1 MQTNVQELEAILNEV
16 GQAGVFL
23 AHRLVVPP
31 AGYAAALEGKLSV
44 GRRRVKLRIA
54 LLQSFPTSLP
64 HIYLLPWNALG
75 FIPHVLEE
83 NGYVCFLDSEG
94 LIINRDQP
102 AGVVVESIRRTV
114 QVLED
119 GVQGTNRADFVDEF
133 EVHWSRLADGV
144 WMNNVLDPGSVVRSV
159 VTAQTR
165 SELAYVAADESGLSA
180 YRNGNSIPRPLKLTP
195 AAYLPLEPGTMLLP
209 PRATGAMWTVAE
221 AREKLLAGLSEENAR
236 ELNALL
242 GVRKYYGPQDVIVS
256 LPRPSGGTNLF
267 GIRFEGVDGTHPLLP
282 SGTAK
287 RTIPINLRRREKS
300 FLVPRG
306 GAHRE
311 LGAKRVLLVGC
322 GAVGGYIALELARA
336 GILHLTLVDR
346 DELSSDNT
354 FRHVLGQRYWGVNK
368 AEALKQ
374 EIEANLPYVR
384 VRAIPRSIE
393 LSIGERSSLDL
404 STYDIVICALGN
416 ATVELALNELLQK
429 MPSAPK
435 ALFTWVEPFGIGGH
449 ALLAGNPPGG
459 GCYQCLYT
467 IPAAVETGLVNRASF
482 AVADSAR
489 PFGRA
494 ISGCGSLH
502 TPYGSLDAV
511 QTAGL
516 ATRLAVEALAGAEPG
531 NPLRSWKGDPG
542 AYLSAGFALSHRFAA
557 SDDQLHR
564 LRYEYRSP
572 ECPVC
577 SRKRMEIS

>member
-1 MQTNVQELEAILNEV
+1 VQKSAQELEAVLHEV

-31 AGYAAALEGKLSV
+31 AGYAAALEGELFV
-44 GRRRVKLRIA
+44 VRRRVKLRVA
-54 LLQSFPTSLP
+54 LLQSFPASLP
-64 HIYLLPWNALG
+64 HIYLLPRNALG

-83 NGYVCFLDSEG
+83 SGYVCLLDSEG
-94 LIINRDQP
+94 MIINRDQP
-102 AGVVVESIRRTV
+102 AAVVVESIRRTV
-114 QVLED
+114 QLLED

-133 EVHWSRLADGV
+133 EVQWSRLADGI
-144 WMNNVLDPGSVVRSV
+144 WMTNVLDPGPAVRSV
-159 VTAQTR
+159 ATAQTS
-165 SELAYVAADESGLSA
+165 SEAYVAADESGLSS
-180 YRNGNSIPRPLKLTP
+180 YRNGNSIPRPLKLAP
-195 AAYLPLEPGTMLLP
+195 AVYLPLEPGTMLVP
-209 PRATGAMWTVAE
+209 PREYGAMWTVAE
-221 AREKLLAGLSEENAR
+221 ARQKLLAGLSEENAQ
-236 ELNALL
+236 ELSALL

-267 GIRFEGVDGTHPLLP
+267 GIRFEGADGAHPLRP

-287 RTIPINLRRREKS
+287 RAIPINLRRREKS

-306 GAHRE
+306 GADQG

-346 DELSSDNT
+346 DHLSSDNT
-354 FRHVLGQRYWGVNK
+354 FRHVLGQRYWGANK

-384 VRAIPRSIE
+384 VRAIPRSLE
-393 LSIGERSSLDL
+393 VSIGEGSDLDL
-404 STYDIVICALGN
+404 VTYDIVICALGN
-416 ATVELALNELLQK
+416 PTVELAFNEFLHD

-435 ALFTWVEPFGIGGH
+435 AVFTWVEPFGIGGN
-449 ALLAGNPPGG
+449 ALLAGNPAGR
-459 GCYQCLYT
+459 GCFHCLYT
-467 IPAAVETGLVNRASF
+467 VPGADETGVVNRASF
-482 AVADSAR
+482 AVADPAR

-511 QTAGL
+511 RTAGL
-516 ATRLAVEALAGAEPG
+516 ATRLALDALTGAETG
-531 NPLRSWKGDPG
+531 NPLRSWKGDPA
-542 AYLSAGFALSHRFAA
+542 AYLSAGFALSKRFAA
-557 SDDQLHR
+557 SEDQLHR

-572 ECPVC
+572 ECPMC
-577 SRKRMEIS
+577 SPKRGELE